1 MTQWVILGFVGII
14 LVTALV
20 RRVPLFDVFCEG
32 AKEGG
37 TAALRV
43 FPTLLALMTAVAMLR
58 ASGVLDCVTVW
69 LRPVAERVGFPTE
82 VLPSALLRPFSG
94 SGSLVALQD
103 VLAQHGADSKAGLVA
118 SVLQSST
125 ETTFYTL
132 SVYFGYVGVKKTGY
146 ALPAAL
152 VGDLTGMVLSVL
164 TVHLFF

>member
-1 MTQWVILGFVGII
+1 MAEWVVLGFVGVI
-14 LVTALV
+14 VAVASV
-20 RRVPLFDVFCEG
+20 RRVPLFEEFCLG

-37 TAALRV
+37 AAALRV

-58 ASGVLDCVTVW
+58 ASGLLDCVVTV
-69 LRPVAERVGFPTE
+69 LRPVAERIGFPAE
-82 VLPSALLRPFSG
+82 VLPSALLRPLSG
-94 SGSLVALQD
+94 SGSLAALQD
-103 VLAQHGADSKAGLVA
+103 VLAKHGPDSKAGLVA

-132 SVYFGYVGVKKTGY
+132 SVYFGYIGVKKTGC

-152 VGDLTGMVLSVL
+152 AGDFVGMVLSAL